1 MSKNYINYLNKKV
14 CALNSLIMSF
24 IFSILLFVWRKDS
37 SKTFTINSIDKL
49 VNSIFN
55 IFVLLKNKFCY
66 KKEANVTAEPEKE
79 ISQIKK
85 GRAFLNVITERKDA
99 IDNLNKFIADNINSQ
114 DIKINEEVNKAKE
127 LLSSIKRQV
136 QNFNFDSLS

>member
-1 MSKNYINYLNKKV
+1 MIKNFINYLNKKV
-14 CALNSLIMSF
+14 CALNSLIISF

-79 ISQIKK
+79 ISQIEK
-85 GRAFLNVITERKDA
+85 GRAFLNVITERKDT
-99 IDNLNKFIADNINSQ
+99 IDNLNKFIADNETSQ
-114 DIKINEEVNKAKE
+114 DIKINKEVDEAKK
-127 LLSSIKRQV
+127 LLAIIKREV